1 MIDYNTYLFY
11 IGKLNNEQLF
21 CVCEPD
27 DLLGEPAIGD
37 LVSLPVDADID
48 DQELYIVKQRII
60 GDDRIEFF
68 CKLYDWEE

>member
-1 MIDYNTYLFY
+1 MTDYTYRFY

-21 CVCEPD
+21 CVCDPD

-37 LVSLPVDADID
+37 LVNLPVDADIT

-60 GDDRIEFF
+60 NDDSIEFF

>member
-1 MIDYNTYLFY
+1 MIDYTYRFY

-21 CVCEPD
+21 CVCNPD

-37 LVSLPVDADID
+37 LVSLPIDADIT

-60 GDDRIEFF
+60 NYDSIDFF

>member
-1 MIDYNTYLFY
+1 MIDYTYRFY

-21 CVCEPD
+21 CVCNPD

-37 LVSLPVDADID
+37 LVSLPIDADIT

-60 GDDRIEFF
+60 NYDSIEFF